1 MMMNRQLKP
10 LTPES
15 ILFETFLMR
24 REKPIT
30 VLVTLCGVLAILFGV
45 GWCLMK
51 RDLFLHSC
59 IALSL
64 GYLIGQKY
72 WKFRAQ
78 DHAKEKAKASCND
91 VLVEGVDR

>member
-1 MMMNRQLKP
+1 MNPQLNP
-10 LTPES
+10 LIPES
-15 ILFETFLMR
+15 TVFETFLIR

-30 VLVTLCGVLAILFGV
+30 VLVTLCGVLAILIGV

-51 RDLFLHSC
+51 RDLLLYSC

-72 WKFRAQ
+72 WKFRTQ
-78 DHAKEKAKASCND
+78 DHAQERAKRSYNE
-91 VLVEGVDR
+91 VSVEGVDR